1 MFYPNTF
8 DNYRPQILYAN
19 NVIGSLT
26 THIPQSHHSHNIH
39 LNQSQSIVA
48 NGNNSVLQSQPGS
61 STQSN
66 SNTIY
71 QYRPHH
77 HSPNIVAHQY
87 ENFPNWSNT
96 NQLNSPGNDGY
107 TNHNTNNSS
116 NQCIQSANSDHRLSQ
131 QQGYENLNVHSSS
144 NKNNSLGNNTTLM
157 HLNSNMPIHSRLDS
171 ANSNVNPIN
180 SSSNSSRETNNHRNN
195 SIQVSQD
202 QGNIDW
208 THIPQEMQ
216 LGDNGKEFNFTRLI
230 FVNINK

>member
-1 MFYPNTF
+1 MFYPNNF
-8 DNYRPQILYAN
+8 DNYRPQILYTN

-77 HSPNIVAHQY
+77 QHSPNIVAHQY

-96 NQLNSPGNDGY
+96 NQLHSPGNDGY

-116 NQCIQSANSDHRLSQ
+116 NQCIQSANPDNRLSQ
-131 QQGYENLNVHSSS
+131 QQTYENLNVHSSS
-144 NKNNSLGNNTTLM
+144 NKSNTLGNNTTLM
-157 HLNSNMPIHSRLDS
+157 HLNSNISIHSRLDS

-216 LGDNGKEFNFTRLI
+216 LGDNGKEFN
-230 FVNINK
+230 